1 MSRTLKVTC
10 KFCGDEFLAERS
22 TAKFCTP
29 KHRIAYNRLEGRIE
43 TLMHASLDYMW
54 DINQIAKTHPHFE
67 KKAAEAMMIAENY
80 IASHRER
87 LGYRKGNRVERKQ
100 T

>member
-10 KFCGDEFLAERS
+10 QYCGEEFLAERS

-43 TLMHASLDYMW
+43 TLMNAALDYMW
-54 DINQIAKTHPHFE
+54 DINLLAKTHPHVG
-67 KKAAEAMMIAENY
+67 KKAARAMLIAEGY
-80 IASHRER
+80 IAANREA
-87 LGYRKGNRVERKQ
+87 LGYKAK
-100 T
+100 